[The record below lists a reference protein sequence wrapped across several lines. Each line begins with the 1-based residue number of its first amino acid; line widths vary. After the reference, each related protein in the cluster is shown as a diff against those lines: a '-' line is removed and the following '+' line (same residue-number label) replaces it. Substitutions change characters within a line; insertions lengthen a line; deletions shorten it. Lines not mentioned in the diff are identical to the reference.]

1 MTEPIIAQR
10 EVTRHILNR
19 FGIRTQKR
27 LGQHF
32 LVDELVVQ
40 GIASSLELEPGMPVL
55 EIGPGIGTLTQ
66 FLAMTGARV
75 TAVELDRRCIEIMAT
90 TLKAY
95 ENVRVV
101 QGDVL
106 SLNFTEL
113 MGSEPFCIAGNLPY
127 YITTPIVMKILE
139 ERIPAEKMVFMVQK
153 EVADRMVSLPG
164 TKDYG
169 ALSVAVQYHTE
180 ATKLFEVPAAAFMP
194 PPAVNSAV
202 ILCKLRKQPPV
213 DVPSEKLFFRIVR
226 SAFGQRRKTLAN
238 SLQGCGFAKE
248 EVLKMLR
255 DTGIDGS
262 RRGET
267 LSMDEFAALSRAY
280 DPINEE
286 GGKDG
291 TEKSV

>member
-19 FGIRTQKR
+19 FGIRTQKK

-32 LVDELVVQ
+32 LVDETVVRR
-40 GIASSLELEPGMPVL
+40 IAESLELKPDVPVL
-55 EIGPGIGTLTQ
+55 EIGPGLGTLTQ

-75 TAVELDRRCIEIMAT
+75 TAVELDRRCIEIMGT

-95 ENVRVV
+95 DNIRIV

-106 SLNFTEL
+106 TLDFAEL
-113 MGSEPFCIAGNLPY
+113 MGAGPFHIAGNLPY

-139 ERIPAEKMVFMVQK
+139 GHVPAEKMVFMVQK
-153 EVADRMVSLPG
+153 EVADRMVSGPG

-180 ATKLFEVPAAAFMP
+180 AVKLFEVPSAAFLP
-194 PPAVNSAV
+194 PPAVDSAV
-202 ILCKLRKQPPV
+202 ILCTKRAQPPV
-213 DVPSEKLFFRIVR
+213 DIPSEKLFFRVVR
-226 SAFGQRRKTLAN
+226 AAFGQRRKTLAN
-238 SLQGCGFAKE
+238 ALQGGGFSREDVTA
-248 EVLKMLR
+248 MLQQ
-255 DTGIDGS
+255 TGIKGE

-267 LSMDEFAALSRAY
+267 LSLDEFAALSRSFAY
-280 DPINEE
+280 DRKE
-286 GGKDG
+286 GVSDE
-291 TEKSV
+291 T